1 MVRPVQNDCAGARS
15 TRGGIKRQVQ
25 DRKAKRRRE
34 STHSV
39 SIQHP
44 QHSHDADLQKWKTGG
59 SDSWR
64 ATKRGD
70 CGSTRSPILRFFVD
84 FKLSQEYPSPTSQA
98 RSLTSSST
106 LIRNSKLGTRN
117 L

>member
-1 MVRPVQNDCAGARS
+1 MVRPVQDDCAGARS

-44 QHSHDADLQKWKTGG
+44 QHSHDADLQKWKTGR

-70 CGSTRSPILRFFVD
+70 RGADWRTTVKAHHVKPSTISFGSCM
-84 FKLSQEYPSPTSQA
+84 KL
-98 RSLTSSST
+98 LTQPQQ
-106 LIRNSKLGTRN
+106 
-117 L
+117 